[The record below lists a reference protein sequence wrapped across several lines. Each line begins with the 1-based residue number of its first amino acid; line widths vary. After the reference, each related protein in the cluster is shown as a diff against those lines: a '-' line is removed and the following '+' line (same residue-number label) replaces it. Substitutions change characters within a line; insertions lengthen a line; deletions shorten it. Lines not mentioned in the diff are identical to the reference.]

1 MLADLLARHGAECWL
16 VNTGWSGGAYGVGS
30 RMPIRVT
37 RALLRAAL
45 DGTLAK
51 ARYRRDP
58 FFGLL
63 IPEGVPGAPAE
74 MLDPRQ
80 SWPDKA
86 AYDTTARELLAR
98 FEKNFSSFADH
109 VGADVKAVALRAA
122 A

>member
-1 MLADLLARHGAECWL
+1 
-16 VNTGWSGGAYGVGS
+16 
-30 RMPIRVT
+30 MPIRVT

-45 DGTLAK
+45 DGTLARE
-51 ARYRRDP
+51 RYRRDP

-63 IPEGVPGAPAE
+63 IPESVPGVGAE
-74 MLDPRQ
+74 MLDPRR
-80 SWPDKA
+80 SWADRS
-86 AYDTTARELLAR
+86 AYNATARELLAR